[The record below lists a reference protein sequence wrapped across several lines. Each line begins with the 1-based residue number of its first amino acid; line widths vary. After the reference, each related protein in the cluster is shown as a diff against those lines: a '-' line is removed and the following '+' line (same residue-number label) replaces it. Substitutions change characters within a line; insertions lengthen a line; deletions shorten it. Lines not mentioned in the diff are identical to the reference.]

1 MGALGCSAQKEM
13 LITFKGKRLMRA
25 GQIPQ
30 RWTSWL
36 SVTCGVCPGIA
47 LSLLVG
53 CSTEAQSPEARRPSV
68 EVAPVIQETVP
79 IYSEYVGRTESPR
92 SVEIRARVEGF
103 LTKVNFEEGSLVN
116 GGDLLFVIDPRQY
129 RTEYQKANAQL
140 ARKQAGLLK
149 AHQDA
154 RRFRSLHAKDAVST
168 SQLEHAIVREQEAE
182 AAVAGARQAVEQAKL
197 NLSYTKIY
205 APLSGRIGRAE
216 VKLGSLVGKSEPTL
230 LATTSQIDPIY
241 VNTSISERDYLLAVK
256 DKEKQRE
263 GQQDSE
269 RRSRITMTLADD
281 SVYPFGGKLNFVDR
295 EVDARTSTLPVR
307 LEFPNPNGL
316 LRPGQFTRLRA
327 VLEER
332 KDALLVPQ
340 RAVREGMAGQSVFV
354 VDADNRVEMRRVVTG
369 PRHGSRWVI
378 EQGLKHG
385 EQVIV
390 EGMQKVRPGI
400 QVVLT
405 NEPSEPSPVT
415 TTSPSPPE
423 ASEPRAA
430 SHMRAEN

>member
-1 MGALGCSAQKEM
+1 
-13 LITFKGKRLMRA
+13 
-25 GQIPQ
+25 
-30 RWTSWL
+30 
-36 SVTCGVCPGIA
+36 
-47 LSLLVG
+47 
-53 CSTEAQSPEARRPSV
+53 
-68 EVAPVIQETVP
+68 
-79 IYSEYVGRTESPR
+79 GRTESPR

-116 GGDLLFVIDPRQY
+116 EGDLLFVIDPRQY
-129 RTEYQKANAQL
+129 RTEYHKANAQL
-140 ARKQAGLLK
+140 AREQAGLLK
-149 AHQDA
+149 ARQDA
-154 RRFRSLHAKDAVST
+154 RRFRALHAKDAVST

-430 SHMRAEN
+430 SHVSAQN